1 MKQTEEITDEQERRA
16 QLLAGTEKF
25 RLEMEVLA
33 SKIRDLVLTQAP
45 VQLLGYLLAQFHM
58 ANMFSAD
65 EDQRPDKKVN
75 QKFQLALEYVHA
87 IWSCHADLADES
99 TPLAEAVAAEL
110 FETLDQL
117 EAATMMYCMAS
128 SAPDLNSD
136 HGRQSAETE
145 FHAKSTWAL
154 IRGHRYQVLEREFF
168 AYVLEPH
175 ADALRQAYGM
185 EPDAIADGIQNIAD
199 AFRAGFS
206 NAAERMFS
214 RMEQAYELVEETGD
228 DLETVLKR
236 LQSDE
241 TGYAA
246 EMSGNL
252 RDMFFGGV
260 CNLSRH
266 SSLSEP
272 ILEDLSYLPGENDKF
287 YAAGEFTGTPMR
299 TLPARVKP
307 GIKLGAEF
315 YATDGQFIRDSAYR
329 AIQWGLWKRLP
340 YRDEWLKRQ
349 ALVVEQ
355 AYPRIF
361 TSQLDGSK
369 VHSGVYYRDVQTDD
383 WVETDLLILLE
394 DVLFVIEAKAG
405 AMPMHSPATNF
416 TSHVRVIQDLIVKAY
431 RQCRRFLDYLA
442 SQPEVPI
449 FNLVDGSYVEV
460 ARLRRDTFRRIF
472 PIGLTVES
480 FTPFS
485 AMAKE
490 LAEVQPIL
498 GNYPFISMSL
508 DDLFVLNRFLPT
520 TGQLT
525 HYLDVRQKV
534 AGLPNALLFDE
545 TDHLGAYIQKNR
557 FDEDIRA
564 QLKQADRVTWDS
576 FSDIVDRYFEGP
588 YWEVKPVP
596 TQDFPEPF
604 DRIFSALDRFR
615 PAGWLSMDARLR
627 DYGGEGRD
635 NLARFVT
642 ELEPTLAE
650 HPRRRFQ
657 LGEEDPVQVWLCRMG
672 AFPSQQEMQYQAEAG
687 CLVVGAAKMDVLVLA
702 YESEGQITGAACAT
716 YRRPSI
722 LRRDYAELQ
731 AEAQRQ
737 RRRMKVLSKAQ
748 KRKKKRNTKVILPPG
763 KR

>member
-1 MKQTEEITDEQERRA
+1 MKQTEEIVEKQERRA
-16 QLLAGTEKF
+16 QLLAEGEKL
-25 RLEMEVLA
+25 RLEMEALA

-65 EDQRPDKKVN
+65 EDQRPDKTVI

-87 IWSCHADLADES
+87 VWSCHTDLADES
-99 TPLAEAVAAEL
+99 TPLDEAVTAEL
-110 FETLDQL
+110 FETLDQM

-136 HGRQSAETE
+136 HGRQSTETE
-145 FHAKSTWAL
+145 FQAKSTWAL

-175 ADALRQAYGM
+175 VDALRQAYGM
-185 EPDAIADGIQNIAD
+185 EPNDIADGIQNIAD
-199 AFRAGFS
+199 AFRTGFS
-206 NAAERMFS
+206 NAAERMFE
-214 RMEQAYELVEETGD
+214 RIEQAYELVEQTGD
-228 DLETVLKR
+228 DLETVLEK

-241 TGYAA
+241 PGYSA

-252 RDMFFGGV
+252 RDIFFGGV

-287 YAAGEFTGTPMR
+287 YAAGELAGTPMR

-307 GIKLGAEF
+307 GIKLGSEF
-315 YATDGQFIRDSAYR
+315 YTADGQFIRDSAYR

-349 ALVVEQ
+349 ALVVEK

-361 TSQLDGSK
+361 ASQLDGSK
-369 VHSGVYYRDVQTDD
+369 TYGSAYYRDVQTGD

-405 AMPMHSPATNF
+405 AMPMQSPATNF
-416 TSHVRVIQDLIVKAY
+416 TSHERVIQDLIVKAY
-431 RQCRRFLDYLA
+431 RQCRRFLDYLI
-442 SQPEVPI
+442 SQTEVPV
-449 FNLVDGSYVEV
+449 FNLVDGSYVEI
-460 ARLRRDTFRRIF
+460 ARLRRDAFRRIF
-472 PIGLTVES
+472 PIGLTVEA

-498 GNYPFISMSL
+498 GRHPFISMSV

-525 HYLDVRQKV
+525 HYLDVRQQV
-534 AGLPNALLFDE
+534 AGLAKALLFDE

-557 FDEDIRA
+557 FDDDIRA
-564 QLKQADRVTWDS
+564 QLKQADRVTWDA
-576 FSDIVDRYFEGP
+576 FSDIVDRHFEGP
-588 YWEVKPVP
+588 DWETKPVP

-604 DRIFSALDRFR
+604 QRIFAALDRHR
-615 PAGWLSMDARLR
+615 PAGWLAMDARLR
-627 DYGGEGRD
+627 DYGSEGRD

-642 ELEPTLAE
+642 ELEPTLTE

-657 LGEEDPVQVWLCRMG
+657 LGEEDPIQIWLCRAG
-672 AFPSQQEMQYQAEAG
+672 AFPSQQEMQFQAEAG
-687 CLVVGAAKMDVLVLA
+687 CLVVGATKMDILVLV
-702 YESEGQITGAACAT
+702 YESTGQIGGAACAT
-716 YRRPSI
+716 YKAPSM
-722 LRRDYAELQ
+722 LRSDYAELQ

-737 RRRMKVLSKAQ
+737 RGRMRALPKAPT
-748 KRKKKRNTKVILPPG
+748 KNKKWRN
-763 KR
+763 

>member
-1 MKQTEEITDEQERRA
+1 MKQTDESVDEQERRA
-16 QLLAGTEKF
+16 QLLTEAERL
-25 RLEMEVLA
+25 RLEMEALA

-58 ANMFSAD
+58 ANMFSAE
-65 EDQRPDKKVN
+65 EDQRPDKKVI

-87 IWSCHADLADES
+87 VWSCHTDLADES
-99 TPLAEAVAAEL
+99 TPLDEAVAAEL

-117 EAATMMYCMAS
+117 EAVTMMYCMAS
-128 SAPDLNSD
+128 SAANLDSD
-136 HGRQSAETE
+136 RGRQSAETE

-175 ADALRQAYGM
+175 AEALGQAYGM
-185 EPDAIADGIQNIAD
+185 EPAAIADGIQNIAD

-206 NAAERMFS
+206 NAAERMFE
-214 RMEQAYELVEETGD
+214 RMEQAYKLVEETGD

-241 TGYAA
+241 PGYTD

-266 SSLSEP
+266 STLSEP

-287 YAAGEFTGTPMR
+287 YAPGELTGTPMR

-307 GIKLGAEF
+307 GIKLGAE
-315 YATDGQFIRDSAYR
+315 YYTADGQFIRDSAYR

-361 TSQLDGSK
+361 ASQLDGCKS
-369 VHSGVYYRDVQTDD
+369 HGAVYYRDVQTGD

-405 AMPMHSPATNF
+405 AMPMQSPATNF
-416 TSHVRVIQDLIVKAY
+416 TSHERVIQDLIVKAY

-442 SQPEVPI
+442 SQPEVPV
-449 FNLVDGSYVEV
+449 FNLVDGSYVEI
-460 ARLRRDTFRRIF
+460 ARLRRDAFRRIF
-472 PIGLTVES
+472 PIGLTVEA

-490 LAEVQPIL
+490 LAELQPIL
-498 GNYPFISMSL
+498 GKHPFISMSV

-525 HYLDVRQKV
+525 HYLDVRQQL
-534 AGLPNALLFDE
+534 AGLPKALLFDE
-545 TDHLGAYIQKNR
+545 IDHLGAYIQKNR
-557 FDEDIRA
+557 FDDDIRA
-564 QLKQADRVTWDS
+564 QLKQADRVTWDA
-576 FSDIVDRYFEGP
+576 FSDIVDRHFEGP
-588 YWEVKPVP
+588 DWEAQPVP

-604 DRIFSALDRFR
+604 YRIFAALDRLR
-615 PAGWLSMDARLR
+615 PAGWLAMDARLR
-627 DYGGEGRD
+627 DYGSEGRD

-642 ELEPTLAE
+642 ELEPTLTE

-657 LGEEDPVQVWLCRMG
+657 LGEEDPVQIWLCRVG
-672 AFPSQQEMQYQAEAG
+672 AFPSQREMQYQAEVG
-687 CLVVGAAKMDVLVLA
+687 CLVVGATKMDILVLA
-702 YESEGQITGAACAT
+702 YESTRHISGTACAT
-716 YRRPSI
+716 YKAPSM
-722 LRRDYAELQ
+722 LRSDYAELQ

-737 RRRMKVLSKAQ
+737 RGRMRALPKAPT
-748 KRKKKRNTKVILPPG
+748 KKKKWRN
-763 KR
+763 